1 MMLGHE
7 ETGLHGVRL
16 VMRWAV
22 ARLAAAALVFSTLGV
37 AAMSL
42 VGSPANAT
50 ILYSGGEDIDFTCVA
65 EGSCGISTSTATYRS
80 AWARESVEV
89 LGTSADPPINRYMT
103 PAFNPSSTIW
113 FHAQFCMDYYGCGA
127 NNSTTQKY
135 QMIRLM
141 DTSGNAAII
150 VMGTGTNAQLAIASR
165 TAAGVITTLA
175 TCPTA
180 FNIARSQIDVFVNY
194 GATGEVALYRDSV
207 RVCDYTGNVTNGDGA
222 SAIDGLELASPT
234 SGQSGAWSEVIVAT
248 TDTRAMARFSAYT
261 TGNGNTIGFSG
272 TNVCSSIWSVASYN
286 DANYGYSGSNGIVH
300 ECTVH
305 NTIPPGSYS
314 VLGLV
319 MSARALVGSTGPQH
333 FDFVTR
339 TAGTDYT
346 SPDYAP
352 TNSFSNFSNY
362 IQLVNPASGSAWT
375 VSDFEAADFNV
386 GLETKP

>member
-1 MMLGHE
+1 MTLGHE
-7 ETGLHGVRL
+7 EAGPRGAWLMIRGAIAL
-16 VMRWAV
+16 LLFAFGAAV
-22 ARLAAAALVFSTLGV
+22 
-37 AAMSL
+37 MSL
-42 VGSPANAT
+42 VSSPANAA
-50 ILYSGGEDIDFTCVA
+50 ILYSGGEDIDFTCVTG
-65 EGSCGISTSTATYRS
+65 GSCGISTGTATYRS
-80 AWARESVEV
+80 AWARESIEV
-89 LGTSADPPINRYMT
+89 LGTSADPPINRYVT
-103 PAFNPSSTIW
+103 PAFNPSSTVW
-113 FHAQFCMDYYGCGA
+113 FHAQFCSDYYGCGG
-127 NNSTTQKY
+127 NNPTSQKY
-135 QMIRLM
+135 QMIRLI
-141 DTSGNAAII
+141 DTNGAAAVI

-175 TCPTA
+175 TCPVA

-194 GATGEVALYRDSV
+194 SMTGEVALYRDSV
-207 RVCDYTGNVTNGDGA
+207 KVCDYTGNVTNGDGA
-222 SAIDGLELASPT
+222 TALDGLELAAPNS
-234 SGQSGAWSEVIVAT
+234 QNGAWSEVIVAT

-286 DANYGYSGSNGIVH
+286 DASYGYSGSNDVVH

-319 MSARALVGSTGPQH
+319 MSARALAGSTGPQH

-352 TNSFSNFSNY
+352 INSFSNFSNY
-362 IQLVNPASGSAWT
+362 IQLTNPASGSAWT
-375 VSDFEAADFNV
+375 VSDFEDSGFNA